1 MLSSARSRISTGF
14 LLFAIIALAANLR
27 TPIVAVGPGVGFSRE
42 DLGVSGS
49 FIGLVAA
56 LPMLAFALF
65 SPLVARLARRFGME
79 NVLVGSIVLLV
90 AGMILRSVLP
100 SAVLL
105 LAGTMV
111 IGAAIAMGN
120 VLLPALAKRSLP
132 TRVGLVVGA
141 VSATMSVS
149 SMVAAAVA
157 VPLAQWQN
165 WRWSLGIW
173 ALLGLVALAAWLRI
187 RAQGVVSAADEPQAV
202 AGGLNVWRSRA
213 AWCISLFMGIQS
225 VMFYSI
231 VNFLPSVLVEKG
243 MTPLAAGGYSSLL
256 QAASLAGVLAVS
268 ARFGRST
275 HKQRFCLLASLL
287 LLAGV
292 AGVWLGTPGQMWLW
306 VSLIGIGGSG
316 VFSIVLMLFVLRTQ
330 SINESASLSGMAQSV
345 GYLIAVLGPLGMGVL
360 YDHLGSWSDAMA
372 VLVAL
377 MLVECVLAWFA
388 ASPKTLAQSKAG

>member
-27 TPIVAVGPGVGFSRE
+27 TPIVAVGPVVGFIRE

-65 SPLVARLARRFGME
+65 SPLAARLARRFGME
-79 NVLVGSIVLLV
+79 NVLLV

-165 WRWSLGIW
+165 WRLSLGVW

>member
-27 TPIVAVGPGVGFSRE
+27 TPIVAVGPVVGFIRE

-65 SPLVARLARRFGME
+65 SPLAARLARRFGME

-173 ALLGLVALAAWLRI
+173 AL
-187 RAQGVVSAADEPQAV
+187 
-202 AGGLNVWRSRA
+202 
-213 AWCISLFMGIQS
+213 
-225 VMFYSI
+225 
-231 VNFLPSVLVEKG
+231 
-243 MTPLAAGGYSSLL
+243 
-256 QAASLAGVLAVS
+256 
-268 ARFGRST
+268 
-275 HKQRFCLLASLL
+275 
-287 LLAGV
+287 
-292 AGVWLGTPGQMWLW
+292 
-306 VSLIGIGGSG
+306 
-316 VFSIVLMLFVLRTQ
+316 
-330 SINESASLSGMAQSV
+330 
-345 GYLIAVLGPLGMGVL
+345 
-360 YDHLGSWSDAMA
+360 
-372 VLVAL
+372 
-377 MLVECVLAWFA
+377 
-388 ASPKTLAQSKAG
+388 